1 MSVPM
6 QEQSDDKNLRLLPTF
21 KNSGKKELQ
30 FKTAYLNFCFIE
42 VERQQQL
49 YWRMRKE
56 YSAVCYRTEQK

>member
-30 FKTAYLNFCFIE
+30 FKIAYLNFCFIE
-42 VERQQQL
+42 VER
-49 YWRMRKE
+49 
-56 YSAVCYRTEQK
+56 